1 MKGNVHTAEKVMDV
15 LRSESEAI
23 YDTLETLVHM
33 ESPSRNR
40 DALRGIINY
49 LDKTFKKLGYYTFK
63 YPGKNTGGLLYARP
77 KHRDKE
83 QPLQLMIGHCDTVW
97 KKNTLRSM
105 PYREGEDK
113 ISGPGAYD
121 MKAGITQIIYTLK
134 TLQHIGHTP
143 EVLPVVLINTDEEI
157 GSVESKRVISRLAK
171 IAERAFVMEPPL
183 GLDGKLKTER
193 KGVGRFTLT
202 VKGRAAHAG
211 LDPEKGIN
219 AIVELSHQIQKLYAM
234 NDPER
239 GLTINVGMISGG
251 VSPNVVAPESSAV
264 IDVRVNNKED
274 GEWISHK
281 IMSLKPKLPECE
293 LEITGGIG
301 RAPMESNSRNQA
313 LWEMAQR
320 KGAQLGLSLKSGKA
334 GGGSDGNIT
343 SEFTATLDGLGTPG
357 DGAHADHEY
366 ILKESLIERTALLTL
381 LIMEPSVK
389 TT

>member
-1 MKGNVHTAEKVMDV
+1 MKGNVHTAEEVMDV

-23 YDTLETLVHM
+23 YDTLETLVYM
-33 ESPSRNR
+33 ESPSSNR

-49 LDKTFKKLGYYTFK
+49 LDKTLKKMGYYTFN

-77 KHRDKE
+77 KNREKQ
-83 QPLQLMIGHCDTVW
+83 QPIQLMIGHCDTVW

-105 PYREGEDK
+105 PYREGEKK

-134 TLQHIGHTP
+134 TLQYLGHTP

-157 GSVESKRVISRLAK
+157 GSVESKRIIRRLAR

-183 GLDGKLKTER
+183 GLEGKLKTER

-239 GLTINVGMISGG
+239 GLTVNVGMISGG

-274 GEWISHK
+274 GKWITRK
-281 IMSLKPKLPECE
+281 IMNLKPDLPDCE

-301 RAPMESNSRNQA
+301 RAPMESNSRNRA
-313 LWEMAQR
+313 LWEMAQQ
-320 KGAQLGLSLKSGKA
+320 KGAQLGLSLESGKA

-381 LIMEPSVK
+381 LVMEPSVK
-389 TT
+389 MN